1 MKGWAGIARLGG
13 IGDNLVAVS
22 VMRPLKRLGYM
33 TDMITSEAASAVLRN
48 NPFIDKLSI
57 KRDGDIPGGEEWQK
71 WFVKRGNEYDLFVN
85 LSNSMETR
93 HALHKN
99 TTEFWLPQEY
109 RRKKCAGSY
118 LETVHDI
125 AGVPYEFGPLFFPTD
140 VEQEELEK
148 TRKKVGG
155 RYIAWVV
162 GGSRIDKMYP
172 YSTHA
177 VCRII
182 KELNIPVLLIGGGEQ
197 QTEFVKRIEQ
207 EATRTNSSTK
217 NLAFAGTVEEDGG
230 VSTSGRAACVKAWG
244 ADLVVTPDTGV
255 GWSVAMEPM
264 PKIVM
269 VSHASA
275 ENITTHWVNTT
286 TLHADVNRVPCWPC
300 HRLHDDP
307 STCVPAKDGGSAAAC
322 MADIPVETVVENVER
337 LWRKNKNVIRFPSE
351 PSQAMPIGA
360 AE

>member
-13 IGDNLVAVS
+13 IGDNLVAAS

-33 TDMITSEAASAVLRN
+33 TDMITSETAAPVLRN
-48 NPFIDKLSI
+48 HPFIDKLSI
-57 KRDGDIPGGEEWQK
+57 KRDGDIPSGEEWQK
-71 WFVKRGNEYDLFVN
+71 WFAARGNEYDLFVN

-99 TTEFWLPQEY
+99 STEFWWPQEY

-118 LETVHDI
+118 LETAHDI
-125 AGVPYEFGPLFFPTD
+125 VGVPCDFGPLFFPTEA
-140 VEQEELEK
+140 EQEELEK
-148 TRKKVGG
+148 TRRKVGG
-155 RYIAWVV
+155 RYIAWVI
-162 GGSRIDKMYP
+162 GGSRIDKVYP

-177 VCRII
+177 ICRII
-182 KELNIPVLLIGGGEQ
+182 KELDTPILLIGGGEQ

-207 EATRTNSSTK
+207 EAMRTNSSTK
-217 NLAFAGTVEEDGG
+217 NLAFAGTIEENGSI
-230 VSTSGRAACVKAWG
+230 STSGRASCVKAWG
-244 ADLVVTPDTGV
+244 ASLVVTPDTGV
-255 GWSVAMEPM
+255 GWAVAMEKM

-275 ENITTHWVNTT
+275 ENITKHWVNTE
-286 TLHADVNRVPCWPC
+286 TLHADPNNVPCWPC

-307 STCVPAKDGGSAAAC
+307 STCTPAKDGGSAAAC
-322 MADIPVETVVENVER
+322 MADIKVDVVIKAVAHALRPTSNVVQLE
-337 LWRKNKNVIRFPSE
+337 
-351 PSQAMPIGA
+351 A